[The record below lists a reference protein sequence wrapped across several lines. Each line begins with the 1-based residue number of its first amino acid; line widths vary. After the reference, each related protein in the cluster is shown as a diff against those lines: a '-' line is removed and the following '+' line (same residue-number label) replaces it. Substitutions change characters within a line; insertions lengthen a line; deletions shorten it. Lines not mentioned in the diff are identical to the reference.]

1 MSGLN
6 GEHYILILLTTNL
19 RNVGSLVVRGGLE
32 PLTRT
37 NFSMKLSIYV
47 KCKS

>member
-1 MSGLN
+1 MAEDNHCL
-6 GEHYILILLTTNL
+6 EK
-19 RNVGSLVVRGGLE
+19 LVVRGGLE